1 MTSYRR
7 ERQRHGPVPLSTK
20 VFQGVG
26 ALPDTLKNFA
36 FGTFLLFYYNQVLG
50 LPASW
55 ASAAIM
61 IALVFDA
68 LTDPLMGS
76 ISDRLKTRFGR
87 RHPLMYVSVLP
98 LALSLYFVFAPP
110 DGVEHAVLFAWLL
123 FWAVAVRTA
132 MTFFLVPW
140 NALYAEF
147 SDDYVER
154 TSIITYRYLFGWIG
168 GVTFTFCT
176 WTFIFPTTPEF
187 SPGHL
192 NPNRYGVFGAIVAL
206 LVGLAAFATTHL
218 TRREIPYLLQPTA
231 APPPFRFRQ
240 VLDDCLLA
248 LRNRDY
254 RLLVLAS
261 LTAYAVVGADGALNI
276 YMSTYFWGFLP
287 EDLRWF
293 AIAAIGSLIAFV
305 GVTPLQRRIDK
316 RRLVMGCVLFLL
328 VDGITIITLRFLDVL
343 PANGDP
349 RLLVIL
355 VANAVAV
362 ATALTTGGIM
372 FTSMVADLLDAQEHQ
387 TGRRQEGMFSAAL
400 SFASK
405 ATSGLGVLIG
415 GLILQHAIAFPVG
428 VRPNAVEGDIVSRL
442 GLWAGIVLPLFYL
455 VPLALIS
462 RYRLT
467 RDVHAGIQRDLAERR
482 AANGAS

>member
-1 MTSYRR
+1 
-7 ERQRHGPVPLSTK
+7 
-20 VFQGVG
+20 
-26 ALPDTLKNFA
+26 
-36 FGTFLLFYYNQVLG
+36 
-50 LPASW
+50 
-55 ASAAIM
+55 
-61 IALVFDA
+61 
-68 LTDPLMGS
+68 
-76 ISDRLKTRFGR
+76 
-87 RHPLMYVSVLP
+87 
-98 LALSLYFVFAPP
+98 
-110 DGVEHAVLFAWLL
+110 
-123 FWAVAVRTA
+123 
-132 MTFFLVPW
+132 
-140 NALYAEF
+140 
-147 SDDYVER
+147 
-154 TSIITYRYLFGWIG
+154 
-168 GVTFTFCT
+168 
-176 WTFIFPTTPEF
+176 
-187 SPGHL
+187 
-192 NPNRYGVFGAIVAL
+192 
-206 LVGLAAFATTHL
+206 
-218 TRREIPYLLQPTA
+218 
-231 APPPFRFRQ
+231 
-240 VLDDCLLA
+240 VLDDFLLA

-261 LTAYAVVGADGALNI
+261 LTAYAVVGADGSLNI

-305 GVTPLQRRIDK
+305 GVTPLQRRVDK

-428 VRPNAVEGDIVSRL
+428 VRPDAVEGDIVDRL

-455 VPLALIS
+455 VPLGLIS

-482 AANGAS
+482 AANGSS